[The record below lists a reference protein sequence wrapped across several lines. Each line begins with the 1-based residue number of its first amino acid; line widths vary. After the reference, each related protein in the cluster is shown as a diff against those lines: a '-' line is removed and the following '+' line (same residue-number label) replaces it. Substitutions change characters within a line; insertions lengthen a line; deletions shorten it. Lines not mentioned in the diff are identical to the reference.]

1 MQILG
6 NIFYIVLFVSV
17 IGTIFCVLSLFI
29 NHALRCTLPLWFSLC
44 GMTLFCVPFL
54 SPDVFLISPEE
65 QEWFQGF
72 YWASKVWICGCGIL
86 MLYHAI
92 RFLLAKRAM
101 KRYLVCNDTRFNEV
115 CSGCADAI
123 GLQNV
128 PTLYWGTLH
137 TPICVTGIMKPAII
151 MNKAIIEQLTEVE
164 LTAVFTHE
172 LTHIKRKHLLWEW
185 LYQYVCILNWINPF
199 VWIAKA
205 DFSLHCE
212 TDCDGA
218 VLKLSKGKIKTVEYT
233 SSIIRLLELSTME
246 AAKSNIGIGAL
257 NFIWTKRRLKRIT
270 QTVSKIQTGVLSIVL
285 AVCIAL
291 IVIFSLQFSR
301 EHFYPYPAYQVGT
314 EYHAGY
320 AE

>member
-6 NIFYIVLFVSV
+6 NIFYIMLFVSV
-17 IGTIFCVLSLFI
+17 IGSIFCILSLFV

-44 GMTLFCVPFL
+44 GMILFCVPFL

-72 YWASKVWICGCGIL
+72 YWFAKVWICGCGIL
-86 MLYHAI
+86 MLYRTV

-101 KRYLVCNDTRFNEV
+101 KRYLICSNTRFSEI
-115 CSGCADAI
+115 CSCCADTI

-128 PTLYWGTLH
+128 PTLYWGTLS
-137 TPICVTGIMKPAII
+137 TPICVTGVMKPVII
-151 MNKAIIEQLTEVE
+151 MNKAIIEQLTETE

-185 LYQYVCILNWINPF
+185 LYQYVCILNWMNPF
-199 VWIAKA
+199 AWIAKS

-212 TDCDGA
+212 TDCDGT
-218 VLKLSKGKIKTVEYT
+218 VLKLSKGKMKTVEYT

-270 QTVSKIQTGVLSIVL
+270 KRESKVKTGVLAMAL
-285 AVCIAL
+285 TVCIAL
-291 IVIFSLQFSR
+291 IVMFSLQFSR
-301 EHFYPYPAYQVGT
+301 EHFYPYPAQQVGI

>member
-17 IGTIFCVLSLFI
+17 IGSAFCILSLFV

-44 GMTLFCVPFL
+44 GMILFCVPFL

-65 QEWFQGF
+65 QKWFQGF

-86 MLYHAI
+86 LLYHAI

-101 KRYLVCNDTRFNEV
+101 KRYLICSDKRLNEI
-115 CSGCADAI
+115 CSCCADTI

-128 PTLYWGTLH
+128 PALYWGTLN

-185 LYQYVCILNWINPF
+185 LYRYVCILNWMNPF
-199 VWIAKA
+199 AWIAKA

-218 VLKLSKGKIKTVEYT
+218 VLKLSKGKIKAVEYT
-233 SSIIRLLELSTME
+233 SSIIRLLELSTIE

-270 QTVSKIQTGVLSIVL
+270 KTASRFQTGVLAVVM
-285 AVCIAL
+285 AVCIAF
-291 IVIFSLQFSR
+291 IVMFSLQFSR
-301 EHFYPYPAYQVGT
+301 EHFYPYPAQQIGT
-314 EYHAGY
+314 EYDAGCSM
-320 AE
+320 